1 VFVIR
6 VCVAC
11 GMTLFAVATFAT
23 FAADATPPDV
33 SALLEKFRP
42 LIDEIQRTDAAG
54 QSLDAARLQRRLVDD
69 LVSLLGA
76 GHPFVADALDS
87 LEIYVGE
94 SLGPILADGNWTTA
108 LESLRLLSHLYP
120 SPDRKNLVSRC
131 WEELFL
137 LRQCLNQG
145 YLDSAADLLQSRQ
158 TVFAPLSPDDP
169 LRLDWLILS
178 AQLAEQQ
185 TDYAQ
190 AAATYAQVR
199 DLSLSAPASAED
211 LNAAQELLQR
221 EALSGLTQVA
231 TMRGQWDP
239 ALELCHEWRSLAQ
252 SHGPDGVG
260 SLAESWLSEGVV
272 LRYSGRLAEA
282 EVACRRALIQSTSA
296 LPPGADPTL
305 EVANAFNELA
315 IIQFALGEPEAAHQ
329 SGLEAWRIYA
339 SWLGPDS
346 PVVARLE
353 GNLAEIAR
361 RLPLDD
367 RQPLEG
373 FLDQA
378 LERATSADS
387 APPRVVA
394 TLRQT
399 AGLYAELEQNWAAAR
414 ENFAV
419 ALEIRREVVGER
431 HHTTARAMHH
441 LARSELALGAWED
454 AQQHLQTAADTLQ
467 QRFGETHVE
476 AALTIADLGLAAEFR
491 HDPETAVRQYRLALS
506 RLAAGRARVGVRGL
520 ESLGLSEAAQVS
532 TRLATLLASQG
543 RVQAATAVWQESLG
557 SSLREELAIRQLRSL
572 APQEFQA
579 LGELEDDYASLTARL
594 ERTSGD
600 DPATETTA
608 AAIREQRDGVQAQ
621 LVEQKRAL
629 LAAHPLLQTEAFNLA
644 EIQAQLPPEA
654 AFVGWVSREES
665 LLGPTPAHWG
675 VVVRR
680 TGLPLWI
687 PLPAEYQP
695 DSATGLR
702 DAIARQD
709 FTPLL
714 ELATEVETLSRLV
727 WSPLAAALGPRDEL
741 PVATHI
747 IVMPSP
753 GLQGVPIDV
762 LAPPEAVVTYA
773 PSATLWA
780 WLRHRAANAPDPAR
794 GERLLALGDPN
805 FEDPRQAARGLKHVR
820 WAPLP
825 GTRQEVA
832 SLAELCR
839 RQQVAADVFLG
850 SAASQQTV
858 LGMVAREALASYRFL
873 HFATHGEANP
883 HVPLRSRLVLAQDG
897 LPDPLTEQR
906 AADRVVTGELTAEA
920 VLRTWNLR
928 ADLVTLSA
936 CESALGRFT
945 ASEGYVGLSQA
956 FLLAGSQ
963 SVVSSLWKVDDLATA
978 LLMVRFYENL
988 LGARADLAQPLPKA
1002 AALQEAKTWLRH
1014 ITAAQQQEMLDQSA
1028 RGQPV
1033 STRSAGGL
1041 TTPVVSD
1048 LPYAHPH
1055 YWAAFVLI
1063 GDGE

>member
-1 VFVIR
+1 MLATR
-6 VCVAC
+6 VWMAC
-11 GMTLFAVATFAT
+11 GMVLFATMAW
-23 FAADATPPDV
+23 ADDAPPPD
-33 SALLEKFRP
+33 ANGLLERFRP
-42 LIDEIQRTDAAG
+42 LIDEIQRSDEMG
-54 QSLDAARLQRRLVDD
+54 QPLTAARLQRRLVDD
-69 LVSLLGA
+69 LITLLGA
-76 GHPFVADALDS
+76 EHAFVADAVDS

-94 SLGPILADGNWTTA
+94 SLGANLEERNWTTA
-108 LESLRLLSHLYP
+108 LESLRLLNHRYP
-120 SPDRKNLVSRC
+120 SRDRECLVCRC
-131 WEELFL
+131 WEGLFL

-145 YLDSAADLLQSRQ
+145 YLDSAAELLQTRDA
-158 TVFAPLSPDDP
+158 VFAGLPPDDP
-169 LRLDWLILS
+169 LRLDWLLLS

-185 TDYAQ
+185 THYEQ
-190 AAATYAQVR
+190 AADVYKEVR
-199 DLSLSAPASAED
+199 DLSLAAPASAED

-231 TMRGQWDP
+231 TLRGQWDV
-239 ALELCHEWRSLAQ
+239 ALDLGREWRRLAQ
-252 SHGPDGVG
+252 SHGPEGG
-260 SLAESWLSEGVV
+260 GAIAESWLAEGVV
-272 LRYSGRLAEA
+272 LRNSGRLADA
-282 EVACRRALIQSTSA
+282 EIAVRRALLQAQAI
-296 LPPGADPTL
+296 LPPGADPTV

-339 SWLGPDS
+339 SWLGLDS

-367 RQPLEG
+367 RQLLEG

-378 LERATSADS
+378 LERATSSAS

-399 AGLYAELEQNWAAAR
+399 AGLYAELDQNWETAR
-414 ENFAV
+414 ENFAA
-419 ALEIRREVVGER
+419 ALEIRRAVVGER
-431 HHTTARAMHH
+431 HHTTARALHH
-441 LARSELALGAWED
+441 LARSELALGAWDE
-454 AQQHLQTAADTLQ
+454 AQQHLQQAAETLA

-476 AALTIADLGLAAEFR
+476 AALTVADLGLAAEYR
-491 HDPETAVRQYRLALS
+491 HDPETAVRQYRLAAS

-520 ESLGLSEAAQVS
+520 ESLGLSEAAQIS
-532 TRLATLLASQG
+532 TRLATLLASQM
-543 RVQAATAVWQESLG
+543 RMAEATAVWQGSLG
-557 SSLREELAIRQLRSL
+557 SSLREELAIRQLRGL

-579 LGELEDDYASLTARL
+579 LSELEDDYASLAARL
-594 ERTSGD
+594 ERLSGE
-600 DPATETTA
+600 DPATAAVA
-608 AAIREQRDGVQAQ
+608 AAIREQQDGVAAQ
-621 LVEQKRAL
+621 LVERKRAL
-629 LAAHPLLQTEAFNLA
+629 LAAHPLIQEAAFDLA
-644 EIQAQLPPEA
+644 AIQAQLPPEA
-654 AFVGWVSREES
+654 ACVGWVSRQET

-675 VVVRR
+675 VVIRHQGPP
-680 TGLPLWI
+680 TWI
-687 PLPAEYQP
+687 PLPEEYQP
-695 DSATGLR
+695 DAATDLR

-709 FTPLL
+709 FTPLP
-714 ELATEVETLSRLV
+714 ELIPQIETLARWV
-727 WSPLAAALGPRDEL
+727 WSPLEAALGPTDDL
-741 PVATHI
+741 PAATQI
-747 IVMPSP
+747 LVMPSP

-762 LAPPEAVVTYA
+762 LAPPDAIVTYV

-780 WLRHRAANAPDPAR
+780 WLRRRTADLSVPSR
-794 GERLLALGDPN
+794 GARLLALGDPN
-805 FEDPRQAARGLKHVR
+805 FSDPRQGTPGLKPAR
-820 WAPLP
+820 WAALP

-839 RQQVAADVFLG
+839 RRHVAADVFLG

-858 LGMVAREALASYRFL
+858 MDLARREALASYRFL

-883 HVPLRSRLVLAQDG
+883 HMPLRSRLVLAQDG
-897 LPDPLTEQR
+897 LPDPFIEQR
-906 AADRVVTGELTAEA
+906 AEDRVVTGELTAEA
-920 VLRTWNLR
+920 VLRTWNLK

-988 LGARADLAQPLPKA
+988 LGARDDLAQPLPKA

-1014 ITAAQQQEMLDQSA
+1014 ITLAQQQEMLDQSA
-1028 RGQPV
+1028 RGRPV
-1033 STRSAGGL
+1033 VTRSAGGL
-1041 TTPVVSD
+1041 SAAIHSD

-1055 YWAAFVLI
+1055 FWAAFVLI